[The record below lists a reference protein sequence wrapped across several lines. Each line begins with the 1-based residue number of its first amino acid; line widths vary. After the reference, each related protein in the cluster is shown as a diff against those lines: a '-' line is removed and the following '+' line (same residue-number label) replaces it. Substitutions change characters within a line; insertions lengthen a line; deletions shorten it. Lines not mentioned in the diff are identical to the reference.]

1 MGLLTIIKKLKM
13 KEKTIRILILGLD
26 NAGKTTILR
35 KFNGDDISS
44 IMPTL
49 GFNIK
54 SLEHDGYTLD
64 FWDVGGQKSL
74 RSYWRNYFEKTDGL
88 IWVVDSCDKRRLQ
101 DCKQELHALLQEE
114 RLAGASL
121 LVFANKQDL
130 PGALSSDTIRDV
142 LELDKL
148 KVHHWQIQSCSG
160 VTGAGLPTGIDW
172 MVHDISS
179 RILQVD

>member
-88 IWVVDSCDKRRLQ
+88 IWVRQ
-101 DCKQELHALLQEE
+101 QA
-114 RLAGASL
+114 
-121 LVFANKQDL
+121 
-130 PGALSSDTIRDV
+130 
-142 LELDKL
+142 
-148 KVHHWQIQSCSG
+148 IQSGTTETHFSY
-160 VTGAGLPTGIDW
+160 P
-172 MVHDISS
+172 
-179 RILQVD
+179 